1 MRAPVVG
8 LSSATEA
15 LQGKD
20 RGVGMSESLPR
31 ESFTDET
38 RFTLRC
44 YPDDAIQRIRAA
56 EELGF
61 DDVLFSMTSC

>member
-1 MRAPVVG
+1 MLRWLALAAPP
-8 LSSATEA
+8 EA

-20 RGVGMSESLPR
+20 RGVGLSESLPR
-31 ESFTDET
+31 ESLTDET

-44 YPDDAIQRIRAA
+44 YPDDAMQRIRAA

-61 DDVLFSMTSC
+61 DNVLFR